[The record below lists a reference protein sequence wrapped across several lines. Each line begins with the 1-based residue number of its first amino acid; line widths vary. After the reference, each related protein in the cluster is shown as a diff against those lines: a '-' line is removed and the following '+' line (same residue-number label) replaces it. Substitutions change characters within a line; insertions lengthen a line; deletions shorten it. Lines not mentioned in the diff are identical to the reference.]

1 MTSCQQ
7 VSIKSLGASVSG
19 TERSESK
26 SANGSCRASD
36 RKWGETRTML
46 RATSRSD
53 CKHAGL

>member
-7 VSIKSLGASVSG
+7 VSIKSLGTSVSG

-36 RKWGETRTML
+36 SKVGGNKDNVKGHEQVRL
-46 RATSRSD
+46 
-53 CKHAGL
+53 